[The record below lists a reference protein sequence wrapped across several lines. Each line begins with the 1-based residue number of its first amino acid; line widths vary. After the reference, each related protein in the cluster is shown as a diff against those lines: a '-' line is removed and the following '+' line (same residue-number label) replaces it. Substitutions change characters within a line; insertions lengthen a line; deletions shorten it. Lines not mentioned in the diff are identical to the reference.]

1 MTAHLVIVGLVCIQR
16 LAELIYARRNTRRL
30 LDAGAHEVGAGHYP
44 LMVLLHGA
52 WLAALA
58 FAVPPD
64 ADVNVPLLGLF
75 LVLQAGRIWVMASL
89 GPRWTTRIIVKRAAP
104 LVRGGPY
111 RYLRHPNYWVVAGE
125 IAVLPL
131 VFGAW
136 EIATVFSVLNAGLLV
151 HRIRVEEAALAAGV
165 LD

>member
-1 MTAHLVIVGLVCIQR
+1 M
-16 LAELIYARRNTRRL
+16 
-30 LDAGAHEVGAGHYP
+30 
-44 LMVLLHGA
+44 
-52 WLAALA
+52 
-58 FAVPPD
+58 
-64 ADVNVPLLGLF
+64 LGLF

-89 GPRWTTRIIVKRAAP
+89 GPRWTTRIIVKRGAP
-104 LVRGGPY
+104 PVQGGPY

-136 EIATVFSVLNAGLLV
+136 EIATVFSVFNAGLLV
-151 HRIRVEEAALAAGV
+151 HRIRVEEAALAVGA

>member
-1 MTAHLVIVGLVCIQR
+1 MTAHHVIVGLVWAQR
-16 LAELIYARRNTRRL
+16 LAELIHARRNTRRL
-30 LDAGAHEVGAGHYP
+30 LDDGAHEVGAGHYP

-89 GPRWTTRIIVKRAAP
+89 GPRWTTRIIVKHGLP
-104 LVRGGPY
+104 PVRGGPY

-136 EIATVFSVLNAGLLV
+136 EIAAVFSLLNAGLLV
-151 HRIRVEEAALAAGV
+151 HRIRVEEAALAAGA

>member
-1 MTAHLVIVGLVCIQR
+1 MTAHHLIVGLVLAQR
-16 LAELIYARRNTRRL
+16 LAELIHARRNTRRL
-30 LDAGAHEVGAGHYP
+30 LDEGAHEVGAGHYP
-44 LMVLLHGA
+44 LLVLLHGA

-64 ADVNVPLLGLF
+64 ADVNLPLLGLF
-75 LVLQAGRIWVMASL
+75 LVLQAGRFWVMASL
-89 GPRWTTRIIVKRAAP
+89 GSRWTTRIIVTRGVTP
-104 LVRGGPY
+104 VQGGPY

-136 EIATVFSVLNAGLLV
+136 EIAAVFSALNAGLLV
-151 HRIRVEEAALAAGV
+151 HRIRVEEAALAAGA